1 MERFNYKKIIKSQKL
16 RFAIL
21 RALSFIPDKWM
32 LSLQY
37 YLKLGRRIDF
47 KNPKRFTEKIQVYKT
62 GYRNELLHRC
72 VDKYDVRQYVESLG
86 LADILNESYGIYEDC
101 RSIDLDSLPE
111 SFVVKTTDGG
121 GGENI
126 MICKDKSVL
135 EKEALYAELLK
146 WKNKKDINAGREW
159 AYTGIRKSRY
169 IVEKLLV
176 NTENPEVGIADY
188 KFFCFNG
195 QPEVIVYDT
204 DRYVGHKRNFYDTD
218 WNNLNVSSD
227 CPQCDRNVPRP
238 EGLGDMLK
246 VAAELSKE
254 FPFVRVDLYYVE
266 GRVIFGE
273 LTFYPW
279 SGYVQFLPDSFDFEL
294 GNMFD
299 LSFMSEKI

>member
-1 MERFNYKKIIKSQKL
+1 MNYKKIIKSQRL

-37 YLKLGRRIDF
+37 YMKLGRRIDF
-47 KNPKRFTEKIQVYKT
+47 RNPKRFTEKIQVYKI
-62 GYRNELLHRC
+62 GYRNEVLHRC

-101 RSIDLDSLPE
+101 RSIDLDNLPD

-135 EKEALYAELLK
+135 EKEAFYAELLK

-238 EGLGDMLK
+238 EGLDDMLK
-246 VAAELSKE
+246 VAAELSKG

-279 SGYVQFLPDSFDFEL
+279 SGYVQFEPDSFDFEL
-294 GNMFD
+294 GDMFD
-299 LSFMSEKI
+299 LSFMSEKR

>member
-1 MERFNYKKIIKSQKL
+1 MERFNYKKIIKSQRL

-37 YLKLGRRIDF
+37 YMKLGRRIDF
-47 KNPKRFTEKIQVYKT
+47 RNPKRFTEKIQVYKI
-62 GYRNELLHRC
+62 GYRNEVLHMC

-101 RSIDLDSLPE
+101 RSIDLDNLPD

-135 EKEALYAELLK
+135 EKEAFYAELLK

-176 NTENPEVGIADY
+176 NTENPEAGIADY

-227 CPQCDRNVPRP
+227 CPQCERNVPRP
-238 EGLGDMLK
+238 EGLDDMLK
-246 VAAELSKE
+246 VAAELSKG

-279 SGYVQFLPDSFDFEL
+279 SGYVQFVPDSFDFEL
-294 GNMFD
+294 GDMFD
-299 LSFMSEKI
+299 LSFMSEKR

>member
-1 MERFNYKKIIKSQKL
+1 M
-16 RFAIL
+16 
-21 RALSFIPDKWM
+21 
-32 LSLQY
+32 
-37 YLKLGRRIDF
+37 
-47 KNPKRFTEKIQVYKT
+47 
-62 GYRNELLHRC
+62 C

-101 RSIDLDSLPE
+101 RSIDLDNLPD

-135 EKEALYAELLK
+135 EKEAFYAELLK

-176 NTENPEVGIADY
+176 NTENPEAGIADY

-238 EGLGDMLK
+238 EGLDDMLK
-246 VAAELSKE
+246 VAAELSKG

-279 SGYVQFLPDSFDFEL
+279 SGYVQFVPDSFDFEL
-294 GNMFD
+294 GDMFD
-299 LSFMSEKI
+299 LSFMSEKR

>member
-1 MERFNYKKIIKSQKL
+1 MERFNYKKIIKSQRL

-37 YLKLGRRIDF
+37 YMKLGRRIDF
-47 KNPKRFTEKIQVYKT
+47 RNPKRFTEKIQVYKI
-62 GYRNELLHRC
+62 GYRNEVLHMC

-86 LADILNESYGIYEDC
+86 LADILNESYAIYEDC
-101 RSIDLDSLPE
+101 RSIDLDNLPD

-135 EKEALYAELLK
+135 EKEAFYAELLK

-176 NTENPEVGIADY
+176 NTENPEAGIADY

-204 DRYVGHKRNFYDTD
+204 DRYVGHKRNFYDTA

-238 EGLGDMLK
+238 EGLDDMLK
-246 VAAELSKE
+246 VAAELSKG

-279 SGYVQFLPDSFDFEL
+279 SGYVQFVPDSFDFEL
-294 GNMFD
+294 GDMFD
-299 LSFMSEKI
+299 LSFMSEKR

>member
-1 MERFNYKKIIKSQKL
+1 MERFNYKKIIKSQRL

-37 YLKLGRRIDF
+37 YMKLGRRIDF
-47 KNPKRFTEKIQVYKT
+47 RNPKRFTEKIQVYKI
-62 GYRNELLHRC
+62 GYRNEVLHRC

-101 RSIDLDSLPE
+101 RSIDLDNLPD

-135 EKEALYAELLK
+135 EKEAFYAELLK

-176 NTENPEVGIADY
+176 NTENPEAGIADY

-238 EGLGDMLK
+238 EGLDDMLK
-246 VAAELSKE
+246 VAAELSKG

-279 SGYVQFLPDSFDFEL
+279 SGYVQFVPDSFDFEL
-294 GNMFD
+294 GDMFD
-299 LSFMSEKI
+299 LSFMSEKR

>member
-37 YLKLGRRIDF
+37 YMKLGRRIDF
-47 KNPKRFTEKIQVYKT
+47 RNPKRFTEKIQVYKT
-62 GYRNELLHRC
+62 GYRNEVLHRC

-135 EKEALYAELLK
+135 EKEAFYAELLK

-176 NTENPEVGIADY
+176 NTENPEAGIADY

-195 QPEVIVYDT
+195 QPKVVVYDT

-218 WNNLNVSSD
+218 WNNLNINSD
-227 CPQCDRNVPRP
+227 CPQCNREIPRP

>member
-1 MERFNYKKIIKSQKL
+1 MERFNYKKIIKSQRL

-37 YLKLGRRIDF
+37 YMKLGRRIDF
-47 KNPKRFTEKIQVYKT
+47 RNPKRFTEKIQVYKI
-62 GYRNELLHRC
+62 GYRNEVLHRC

-101 RSIDLDSLPE
+101 RSIDLDNLPD

-135 EKEALYAELLK
+135 EKEAFYAELLK

-176 NTENPEVGIADY
+176 NTENPEAGIADY

-195 QPEVIVYDT
+195 EPKVIVYDT

-227 CPQCDRNVPRP
+227 CPQCDRNIPRP
-238 EGLGDMLK
+238 EGLDDMLK
-246 VAAELSKE
+246 SASELSKG

-266 GRVIFGE
+266 GKVIFGE

-279 SGYVQFLPDSFDFEL
+279 SGYVQFVPDSFDFEL
-294 GNMFD
+294 GDMFD
-299 LSFMSEKI
+299 LSFMSEKR

>member
-1 MERFNYKKIIKSQKL
+1 MERFNYKKIIKSQRL

-37 YLKLGRRIDF
+37 YMKLGRRIDF
-47 KNPKRFTEKIQVYKT
+47 RNPKRFTEKIQVYKI
-62 GYRNELLHRC
+62 GYRNEVLHRC

-101 RSIDLDSLPE
+101 RSIDLDNLPD

-135 EKEALYAELLK
+135 EKGAFYAELLK

-176 NTENPEVGIADY
+176 NTENPEAGIADY

-238 EGLGDMLK
+238 EGLDDMLK
-246 VAAELSKE
+246 VAAELSKG

-266 GRVIFGE
+266 GKVIFGE

-279 SGYVQFLPDSFDFEL
+279 SGYVQFFPDSFDFEL

-299 LSFMSEKI
+299 LSFISEKI

>member
-1 MERFNYKKIIKSQKL
+1 MNYKKIIKSQRL

-37 YLKLGRRIDF
+37 YMKLGRRIDF
-47 KNPKRFTEKIQVYKT
+47 RNPKRFTEKIQVYKI

-101 RSIDLDSLPE
+101 RSIDLDNLPD

-135 EKEALYAELLK
+135 EKEAFYAELLK

-176 NTENPEVGIADY
+176 NTENPEAGIADY

-238 EGLGDMLK
+238 EGLDDMLK

>member
-1 MERFNYKKIIKSQKL
+1 MNYKKIFKSQRL

-47 KNPKRFTEKIQVYKT
+47 RNPKRFTEKIQVYKI
-62 GYRNELLHRC
+62 GYRNEVLHRC
-72 VDKYDVRQYVESLG
+72 VDKYDVRQYVKSLG
-86 LADILNESYGIYEDC
+86 LDDILNESYGIYEDC
-101 RSIDLDSLPE
+101 RSIDLDNLPD

-135 EKEALYAELLK
+135 EKEAFYAELLK
-146 WKNKKDINAGREW
+146 WNNKKDINAGREW

-176 NTENPEVGIADY
+176 NTENPEAGIADY

-238 EGLGDMLK
+238 EGLDDMLK
-246 VAAELSKE
+246 VAAELSKG

-279 SGYVQFLPDSFDFEL
+279 SGYVQFVPDSFDFEL
-294 GNMFD
+294 GDMFD
-299 LSFMSEKI
+299 LSFMSEKR

>member
-1 MERFNYKKIIKSQKL
+1 MERFNYKKIIKSQRL

-37 YLKLGRRIDF
+37 YMKLGRRIDF
-47 KNPKRFTEKIQVYKT
+47 RNPKRFTEKIQVYKI
-62 GYRNELLHRC
+62 GYRNEVLHMC

-101 RSIDLDSLPE
+101 RSIDLDNLPD

-135 EKEALYAELLK
+135 EKEAFYAELLK

-176 NTENPEVGIADY
+176 NTENPEAGIADY

-238 EGLGDMLK
+238 EGLDDMLK
-246 VAAELSKE
+246 VAAELSKG

-279 SGYVQFLPDSFDFEL
+279 SGYVQFVPDSFDFEL
-294 GNMFD
+294 GDMFD
-299 LSFMSEKI
+299 LSFMSEKR

>member
-1 MERFNYKKIIKSQKL
+1 MERFNYKKIIKSQRL

-37 YLKLGRRIDF
+37 YMKLGRRIDF
-47 KNPKRFTEKIQVYKT
+47 RNPKRFTEKIQVYKI
-62 GYRNELLHRC
+62 GYRNEVLHRC

-101 RSIDLDSLPE
+101 RSIDLDNLPD

-135 EKEALYAELLK
+135 EKEAFYAELLK

-238 EGLGDMLK
+238 EGLDDMLK
-246 VAAELSKE
+246 VAAELSKG

-279 SGYVQFLPDSFDFEL
+279 SGYVQFEPDSFDFEL
-294 GNMFD
+294 GDMFD
-299 LSFMSEKI
+299 LSFMSEKR